1 PHHDRAGV
9 ALSGLRLCPA
19 QGLWYRGPPGAPGRA
34 RPLTDPPPLLRTRAP
49 LRGARRPRA
58 RRMSLARR
66 GLGQTGERLAQR
78 LLEREGL
85 SVRQT
90 NYRCSAGEID
100 IIAQDG
106 DCLVFVEVKTRRGD
120 GFGLP
125 EDAITAAKRR
135 HLVAASETFL
145 ATLPVLPPT
154 WRIDLVAVDLG
165 HDGRLLRV
173 ERIEN
178 NLEA

>member
-1 PHHDRAGV
+1 
-9 ALSGLRLCPA
+9 
-19 QGLWYRGPPGAPGRA
+19 
-34 RPLTDPPPLLRTRAP
+34 
-49 LRGARRPRA
+49 
-58 RRMSLARR
+58 MSLARR
-66 GLGQTGERLAQR
+66 GLGQTGERLAVR

-85 SVRQT
+85 AVRQT
-90 NYRCSAGEID
+90 NYRCPAGEID

-125 EDAITAAKRR
+125 EDAITDTKRR

-145 ATLPVLPPT
+145 AAQPVPPAN
-154 WRIDLVAVDLG
+154 WRIDLVAVEMTR
-165 HDGRLLRV
+165 DGRLLRV

-178 NLEA
+178 AVEG